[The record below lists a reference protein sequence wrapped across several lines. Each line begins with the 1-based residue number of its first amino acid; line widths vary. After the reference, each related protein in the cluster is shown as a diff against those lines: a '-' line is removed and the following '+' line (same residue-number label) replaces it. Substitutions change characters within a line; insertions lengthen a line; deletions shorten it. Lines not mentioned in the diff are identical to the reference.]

1 MSGKYTWI
9 KLYTEILQDPKMGR
23 LSDEHWRLAVEL
35 MLLAGNEGRDG
46 ILPSLDDMAWI
57 LRTDEESLQA
67 RLEALS
73 QAIGL
78 GYDDTIERWIL
89 THFSQRQAAMSPA
102 ERKRK
107 QRGSNPAEDDEL
119 EEEEIEPDQETISGE
134 MNNVINPDK
143 DQKKKTFMSR
153 KRDINVTETN
163 KQRDMSVTE
172 EEEEEEV
179 EVEVEVEKIRS
190 RSRPARALR
199 GGLSADARKKP
210 RERSLAPARGAA
222 AAAAVNLNLKPKE
235 TKVRATDVPP
245 ELLEYYGANIGKIN
259 QYARDWLVRQ
269 TEKYSA
275 PTVRLALEEGLRF
288 GVQNHRYLEA
298 ILTRWESEGVPGQGG
313 VVGRKTTRN
322 SIQDELAAFLASG
335 A

>member
-23 LSDEHWRLAVEL
+23 LSDGDWRLAVEV

-57 LRTDEESLQA
+57 LRTDMESLQA
-67 RLEALS
+67 GLERLS
-73 QAIGL
+73 KAIGL

-119 EEEEIEPDQETISGE
+119 EEEDLNQEFGQSLNDRNLSGRE
-134 MNNVINPDK
+134 K
-143 DQKKKTFMSR
+143 EFMSR
-153 KRDINVTETN
+153 KRDISVTETN

-179 EVEVEVEKIRS
+179 EVEEEVEKIRSRS

-259 QYARDWLVRQ
+259 QYARDWLARQ
-269 TEKYSA
+269 TDKYGA
-275 PTVRLALEEGLRF
+275 PTVRQALEEGLRF

-298 ILTRWESEGVPGQGG
+298 ILTRWEAEGVPGMDG